1 MTDFRFKVWH
11 YSGSM
16 LFERPWN
23 KEEELLEVMWQTFNT
38 GTFKEKPV
46 VYKKVE
52 GITPSQP
59 EGKIYH
65 SIKSKYSGF
74 ILYFLVQCKQD

>member
-1 MTDFRFKVWH
+1 
-11 YSGSM
+11 M

-52 GITPSQP
+52 GIAPSQP
-59 EGKIYH
+59 EGKIYYRLVKSTVIKNNDFFFLSNTVQIKINPR
-65 SIKSKYSGF
+65 SI
-74 ILYFLVQCKQD
+74 